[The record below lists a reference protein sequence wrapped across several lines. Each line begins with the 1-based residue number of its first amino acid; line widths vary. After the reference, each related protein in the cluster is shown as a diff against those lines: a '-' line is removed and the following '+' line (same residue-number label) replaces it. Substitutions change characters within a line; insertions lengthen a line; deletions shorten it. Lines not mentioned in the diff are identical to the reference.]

1 MGWFGKEEKS
11 EAEEAWDD
19 FVRASNKRGKAM
31 RELFETDPLPAVRKA
46 LNGGGEMFAAL
57 DLLKDVGW
65 SRPELVGAVVPEL
78 YSCSLSLG
86 PPGIFARLVLRR
98 LSASGQEYAE
108 GLHAGLA
115 PLTAATLR
123 EEVTDVFAMQAL
135 EMLLDDVGALDLHGQ
150 WLEAVRASPDVDV
163 RELAE
168 DYEEEENPEPPA
180 PSAAPL

>member
-1 MGWFGKEEKS
+1 MGWFGKDEKS

-19 FVRASNKRGKAM
+19 FVRASYKRSKAM

-46 LNGGGEMFAAL
+46 LSGGGELFAAL
-57 DLLKDVGW
+57 DLLMDVGW
-65 SRPELVGAVVPEL
+65 DRPELVRAVVPEL
-78 YSCSLSLG
+78 YSSSLSLG
-86 PPGIFARLVLRR
+86 RPGIFARLVLRR
-98 LSASGQEYAE
+98 LSGSGREYAE
-108 GLHAGLA
+108 GLHAELA

-135 EMLLDDVGALDLHGQ
+135 KMLLDDVGALDLQGQ

-168 DYEEEENPEPPA
+168 DYEDENPEPPA